1 MCPMLVTVAAL
12 LLTNLATI
20 ESFSADAPSP
30 WPSFLLEDRLA
41 KANVVVLGRWG
52 EISDAAIYESSGV
65 RVVYTRREFD
75 ASRVFVGS
83 LPRHTNILVRGGAG
97 FDRKTK
103 RYVVDDEETVYLPP
117 NPGTYTVL
125 LRHLSGR
132 DYELVDGLRGFL
144 SAPAEAPGEVTALI
158 ATRRRELMPPG
169 SIVAAKTPSPDIA
182 AARVSLDQ
190 LGEILD
196 RLVTESDRDSLATDA
211 PTSHFVRSAKALD
224 RKAIVE
230 DLAATA
236 DRLIAARTGGSFF
249 REHLVREVN
258 PQWIPPP
265 IGGPH
270 IHKPSEE
277 WRGIGV
283 AYRLRAFGKTSD
295 TTALSVV
302 VGPDRS
308 ILNADRIP
316 DCKVESSAC
325 EFRID
330 ESAAVRIATDDG
342 FAERQPPWKTN
353 LHWEPSCRAFVWFIM
368 YSPSDRDGKI
378 ILVTTGSGKVCGKQ
392 EVTTIQEVI
401 RPYQKVP

>member
-1 MCPMLVTVAAL
+1 MLVTAL

-20 ESFSADAPSP
+20 GIVSADAPSP
-30 WPSFLLEDRLA
+30 WPSLLLEDRLA
-41 KANVVVLGRWG
+41 KADIVALGRWG
-52 EISDAAIYESSGV
+52 EISNAAIYEKQGV
-65 RVVYTRREFD
+65 RVVYTRRGFE

-103 RYVVDDEETVYLPP
+103 RYVVDDEETVYLSP

-125 LRHLSGR
+125 LKHLSGR

-144 SAPAEAPGEVTALI
+144 SAPIEPPGEATAFI
-158 ATRRRELMPPG
+158 ATRRRELLPPG

-196 RLVTESDRDSLATDA
+196 RLVTESDRDNLSTDA
-211 PTSHFVRSAKALD
+211 STAYRVRYAKAVD
-224 RKAIVE
+224 RKTIVE

-236 DRLIAARTGGSFF
+236 DRLIAAKTGESFF
-249 REHLVREVN
+249 RQHLVREVN
-258 PQWIPPP
+258 PQWIPTP

-270 IHKPSEE
+270 VHKPSEE

-308 ILNADRIP
+308 LLNAERIP
-316 DCKVESSAC
+316 DCKVDPRAC
-325 EFRID
+325 EFSID
-330 ESAAVRIATDDG
+330 EPAAVKIAADDG
-342 FAERQPPWKTN
+342 FAEGHSPWKTN
-353 LHWEPSCRAFVWFIM
+353 LRWDPSCRAFVWSIM
-368 YSPSDRDGKI
+368 YSPSDRDGEV

-392 EVTTIQEVI
+392 QITTI
-401 RPYQKVP
+401 RCGDRGLYQKAP